1 MPPTGLGTTSGEALS
16 LGVLQMSGEPAGE
29 KSLPVRAGSGGL
41 IRPTRAAKIQP
52 LGNEKGGLAERDALH
67 PSDEVE
73 DGAAGATAPEAVVDP
88 LRGRHRELL
97 WVRSSVDGAGASE
110 APWNP
115 LHAIE
120 HVVVL
125 EHRLEGDLLLQRPEV
140 DPS

>member
-1 MPPTGLGTTSGEALS
+1 MIWD
-16 LGVLQMSGEPAGE
+16 PAGDWP
-29 KSLPVRAGSGGL
+29 LLAAARSGGR
-41 IRPTRAAKIQP
+41 IWTAMAAKTEP
-52 LGNEKGGLAERDALH
+52 FGDEKGGLAKRDALN
-67 PSDEVE
+67 PSYEIE
-73 DGAAGATAPEAVVDP
+73 DGAAGATAPEAVVNP

-120 HVVVL
+120 HLVVR
-125 EHRLEGDLLLQRPEV
+125 EHRLEGDLLLQRLEV